1 MVGRRLACRD
11 APRLARSSLNPRERL
26 LEVRSRGLSDVLV
39 NWPRHGMRDAVPPC
53 GMTGGGAGTAP
64 DAARA
69 APGTRPAD
77 PAAPDLT
84 PTRPEATRAG
94 RHGRP
99 PCPNALNDPSHHTRE
114 THSDAL
120 ATTPR
125 TRRTRP
131 SRPPPQPPRPTSSK
145 PPLNDLPWSRGR
157 ASPFRLGVYALA
169 IDFENAAFTIQMGQF
184 QPASSRPRR
193 ASFAYVRS
201 GVQPT
206 GSGPPMAARSASALC
221 DQP

>member
-1 MVGRRLACRD
+1 MQ
-11 APRLARSSLNPRERL
+11 
-26 LEVRSRGLSDVLV
+26 
-39 NWPRHGMRDAVPPC
+39 DAVPPC
-53 GMTGGGAGTAP
+53 GTTGGAGAPEPPPPPPGPPPAP
-64 DAARA
+64 D
-69 APGTRPAD
+69 PPRP
-77 PAAPDLT
+77 T
-84 PTRPEATRAG
+84 SPTRPEATRAG
-94 RHGRP
+94 HHSRP
-99 PCPNALNDPSHHTRE
+99 PRPTALNHPSHHTRE